1 MVKLKIMNLKLSK
14 ILFINPKLRE
24 ILLNI
29 AVCIASIFIILVLL
43 SSMFIIE
50 DYVIRNGIFSFESI
64 FVITII
70 VWIIIYGIITN
81 LIIVFKN
88 FYKESKNKR
97 IIIEYLLGFYFSS
110 ILSLLFTSGIFII
123 SIPNIN
129 IIKTITTIIL
139 NYIAIFGFI
148 SLIISALIDLID

>member
-1 MVKLKIMNLKLSK
+1 MNLKLSK